1 MSSQHRTDCPSDATL
16 AAFVDGDLEVMTR
29 RNVLMHIE
37 HCRDCMGA
45 VLSANAQLREDG
57 AVYGAAGDHGAEHSA
72 DDGAETTTARAM
84 RAAAPLHPSRWALAV
99 AAAVLLA
106 VLSVPLLLLRDRGP
120 IHRLVALAPRSAR
133 LVEPRLTGGFPW
145 AAYAGAH
152 RAAGEAKD
160 AGQLKLG
167 GAAGE
172 IVEQAARD
180 SSREAQHAAG
190 VALVLVQEPAEAVA
204 RLEAAVTA
212 QSHAQSAGQS
222 RDAAAAQAS
231 DPKVWSD
238 LAAARYAAAS
248 QLGRASLYPAALAAA
263 DAALRLDP
271 NLSEAL
277 FNRALTLDRLGLV
290 FDAKRAW
297 QRYLQA
303 DTSSAWTTEAQ
314 TRLAQL
320 PATTHKAQFEH
331 DRPLLEQAAA
341 RGDAAAVRRYVDA
354 NRELA
359 RRYAE
364 PIYLGHWGQAVQ
376 RNDTAE
382 AARLLSVSRSIG
394 SALVELSGDALLRNA
409 VQTIDAATPA
419 GQQAI
424 AAAHVLY
431 LSGRTAYS
439 HDQHE
444 VAERDLLRAAAAFEA
459 AHDPMGLQAG
469 YYAAS
474 VRLAGNDTA
483 SALAGLERALAAADA
498 HRDYI
503 SFGAYVRWDLGRALS
518 AEDDWSG
525 AEAVLAVGAAMLEHV
540 GEREG
545 EAFMETN
552 LAEALSSL
560 GRNDDAWLARMRS
573 FSTLSAEG
581 INPQRLATA
590 IAKAAEGELA
600 AGHRDAALALMST
613 EASVAPDAGRP
624 QMAIGGLVTRAML
637 QSMNGDQAA
646 AMQTARQA
654 EALAQQTPDPALR
667 ASWTAT
673 ADVARGAVLAAQD
686 PRAAAGPLTRSID
699 FYASHATSGQLL
711 DPLLLRARC
720 AVRTGDVPAALRD
733 LERGM
738 SIVESHPAGVPGA
751 AAAPSL
757 LDAGRAV

>member
-1 MSSQHRTDCPSDATL
+1 M
-16 AAFVDGDLEVMTR
+16 
-29 RNVLMHIE
+29 
-37 HCRDCMGA
+37 
-45 VLSANAQLREDG
+45 
-57 AVYGAAGDHGAEHSA
+57 
-72 DDGAETTTARAM
+72 
-84 RAAAPLHPSRWALAV
+84 
-99 AAAVLLA
+99 LLA
-106 VLSVPLLLLRDRGP
+106 LISVPLLLLRGRGS

-145 AAYAGAH
+145 AAYAGVH
-152 RAAGEAKD
+152 RAAGESKD
-160 AGQLKLG
+160 AAQLKLG

-172 IVEQAARD
+172 IVEGAARNSD
-180 SSREAQHAAG
+180 REAQHAAG
-190 VALVLVQEPAEAVA
+190 VALVLVQEPAEAVT
-204 RLEAAVTA
+204 RLEAA
-212 QSHAQSAGQS
+212 AGQS
-222 RDAAAAQAS
+222 REAPSGQSREAAAGQTN
-231 DPKVWSD
+231 DPKVLSD

-248 QLGRASLYPAALAAA
+248 QLGRASLYPTALAAA

-277 FNRALTLDRLGLV
+277 FNRALTLDRLGLA
-290 FDAKRAW
+290 FDARRAW

-303 DTSSAWTTEAQ
+303 DGSSAWAVEAQ
-314 TRLAQL
+314 ARLAQL

-364 PIYLGHWGQAVQ
+364 PIYLGHWGEAVQ
-376 RNDTAE
+376 RNEMAE
-382 AARLLSVSRSIG
+382 AARLLSISRGVG
-394 SALVELSGDALLRNA
+394 SALFAISGDALLRDA
-409 VQTIDAATPA
+409 VHAIDTATPA

-439 HDQHE
+439 RDQRDT
-444 VAERDLLRAAAAFEA
+444 AERDLLRAAAAFEA
-459 AHDPMGLQAG
+459 ARDPMALQAQ

-483 SALAGLERALAAADA
+483 GARADLERMLAAAGA

-518 AEDDWSG
+518 ADDDWSG
-525 AEAVLAVGAAMLEHV
+525 AAAVLAEGAAMLQQV

-545 EAFMETN
+545 EAFVETN
-552 LAEALSSL
+552 LANALSSL
-560 GRNDDAWLARMRS
+560 GRNDDAWLARMRA
-573 FSTLSAEG
+573 FSALSAEG

-590 IAKAAEGELA
+590 IAAAAAGELA

-624 QMAIGGLVTRAML
+624 QMAISGLVTRAML
-637 QSMNGDQAA
+637 QSMNGDPSAA
-646 AMQTARQA
+646 AQTARQA
-654 EALAQQTPDPALR
+654 DALAQQTSDPALR

-673 ADVARGAVLAAQD
+673 AGVARGAVLAAQD
-686 PRAAAGPLTRSID
+686 PRAAAEPLTRSID
-699 FYASHATSGQLL
+699 FYASHATPGALL
-711 DPLLLRARC
+711 DPLLLRSRC
-720 AVRTGDVPAALRD
+720 AVRTGDVPSAMRD
-733 LERGM
+733 LEQGM
-738 SIVESHPAGVPGA
+738 
-751 AAAPSL
+751 
-757 LDAGRAV
+757 